1 MSNRLPCNICGESI
15 HPDTAVKNNGL
26 CMPCKGGYRDRIEA
40 GKRQR
45 EEDRAYEQSA
55 ERKYWRNLVGRV
67 HDTSAGFNGLRSEE
81 KTYFAVS
88 CLIGEVYNGGFD
100 QFFSNS
106 SGEMYGIALAG
117 LWELEANVSA
127 GLLLRAKEV
136 LFGGRLV
143 PVNQGERCKQMP
155 TVGND
160 AAPEHKQLDELDK
173 LFYEDPD
180 KLGDRCKLFAI
191 SNGLY
196 ADG

>member
-1 MSNRLPCNICGESI
+1 M
-15 HPDTAVKNNGL
+15 
-26 CMPCKGGYRDRIEA
+26 GGYRERIEA

-45 EEDRAYEQSA
+45 EVDRAYEQSA
-55 ERKYWRNLVGRV
+55 ERKYWRTLVDRV
-67 HDTSAGFNGLRSEE
+67 HRTSEGFDGLRPEE

-117 LWELEANVSA
+117 LWELEANVTA

-136 LFGGRLV
+136 LFGDGLV
-143 PVNQGERCKQMP
+143 PVDRSERCSQMP
-155 TVGND
+155 TIGND
-160 AAPEHKQLDELDK
+160 AAPGHKQLDELDR

-180 KLGDRCKLFAI
+180 KLGERCKCFAI